1 VLAKVTSEDLS
12 HAGFPFGTGKIME
25 VAGIRMWVQRLTYVG
40 ELGWEL
46 FIPTQHMTKVYRAL
60 FEAGEAFG
68 IRNVGM
74 HAVNSARMEKGF
86 VHWGHD
92 VGPEDNL
99 FEAGLNWAAK
109 PDAGD
114 FIGINGYKQQLQ
126 ANGTERRLVQFKL
139 DNTEAMLF
147 HNEPIVMDGE
157 IVGYL
162 TSGMYGHSVGSA
174 IGMGY
179 VNVPNLSPIRLS
191 KAKFEI
197 EIALERFPAQAS
209 LRGFYDPKGLRPKA

>member
-1 VLAKVTSEDLS
+1 
-12 HAGFPFGTGKIME
+12 M
-25 VAGIRMWVQRLTYVG
+25 
-40 ELGWEL
+40 
-46 FIPTQHMTKVYRAL
+46 
-60 FEAGEAFG
+60 
-68 IRNVGM
+68 
-74 HAVNSARMEKGF
+74 VNSARMEKGF

-114 FIGINGYKQQLQ
+114 FIGINGYKEQLE

-147 HNEPIVMDGE
+147 HNEPIIMNGD

-162 TSGMYGHSVGSA
+162 TSGMYGHALGSA

-179 VNVPNLSPIRLS
+179 VNSPNLSPIRIS
-191 KAKFEI
+191 KATFEI
-197 EIALERFPAQAS
+197 EIALKRYSAQAS
-209 LRGFYDPKGLRPKA
+209 LRGFYDPKGVRPKA